1 MLYKLVY
8 KSYSRY
14 FYLSVSFLALIEN
27 LHTNS
32 YKEAAVILLLRITSS
47 HSLEML
53 LLTLLWKCYCLDLWW
68 KCYCWHSCLKK
79 KCALPFCTHANESLL
94 CTLVWKRYGTYSFGK
109 WLRTLLQRPIFKS
122 LQTWVLPYTLW
133 WRICHTHSFGD
144 VCVILLPR
152 ICSSHFYGNV
162 TVHSS
167 VYFAH
172 SLTSGYS
179 PM

>member
-79 KCALPFCTHANESLL
+79 KNVRYRSAHTPMNRYCAHLYE
-94 CTLVWKRYGTYSFGK
+94 
-109 WLRTLLQRPIFKS
+109 
-122 LQTWVLPYTLW
+122 
-133 WRICHTHSFGD
+133 
-144 VCVILLPR
+144 
-152 ICSSHFYGNV
+152 NV
-162 TVHSS
+162 TVHTPLGNDCGRCYSDRS
-167 VYFAH
+167 LNHFKPGIYHTHCYGEFAIH
-172 SLTSGYS
+172 TPLETFVWYSYQEFAAHTSMGMWLYTVLFILHTA
-179 PM
+179 